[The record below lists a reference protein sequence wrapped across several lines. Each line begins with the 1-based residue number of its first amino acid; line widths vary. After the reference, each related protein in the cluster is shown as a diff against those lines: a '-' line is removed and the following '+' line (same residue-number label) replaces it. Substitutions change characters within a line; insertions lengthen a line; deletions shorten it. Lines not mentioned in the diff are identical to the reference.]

1 MFVHLIIS
9 LASIQPA
16 TSAMVQKELI
26 IENTK
31 SLLKMTISNLK
42 KTWTNTALFEF
53 GLAKSTIRQLIW
65 PKVKFKDNFVFLIST
80 SHSSRPFH
88 KMDK

>member
-1 MFVHLIIS
+1 MHLIIS

-31 SLLKMTISNLK
+31 LLLKMTISNLK

-53 GLAKSTIRQLIW
+53 GLAKSADLTKSEVQRQFPIFDFNL
-65 PKVKFKDNFVFLIST
+65 PFFKALPQDG
-80 SHSSRPFH
+80 
-88 KMDK
+88 

>member
-42 KTWTNTALFEF
+42 KTLTKSEVQRQFPIFDFNLPFFKALPQD
-53 GLAKSTIRQLIW
+53 G
-65 PKVKFKDNFVFLIST
+65 
-80 SHSSRPFH
+80 
-88 KMDK
+88 